1 MLLIHTNN
9 TAKVGKSSLAIER
22 DSADLIRD
30 EMTRM
35 LDELPENAIVKTQKG
50 SKKPND
56 NPQP

>member
-35 LDELPENAIVKTQKG
+35 LDELPENLIVKT
-50 SKKPND
+50 
-56 NPQP
+56 